1 MVLKGPR
8 QGMELKLFELTQKIV
23 SDCNLELYEME
34 WNPTSGN
41 LVVYIVDPKTN
52 TAVLDDCVRVD
63 RGFNP
68 YMETETWIPDNFTLE
83 VSSPGLYRILTTAKH
98 FKSVVGED
106 IMLNLVKKIDEEK
119 YPDFPKALRNNLRLK
134 VNLVSASDEGIVI
147 DAKGVKVEVPYEQI
161 KRANLETDINKIR
174 NTKDAEVD
182 SELETEDEFDG
193 EDE

>member
-134 VNLVSASDEGIVI
+134 VNLVSASDEGVVI

>member
-1 MVLKGPR
+1 
-8 QGMELKLFELTQKIV
+8 
-23 SDCNLELYEME
+23 
-34 WNPTSGN
+34 
-41 LVVYIVDPKTN
+41 
-52 TAVLDDCVRVD
+52 
-63 RGFNP
+63 
-68 YMETETWIPDNFTLE
+68 
-83 VSSPGLYRILTTAKH
+83 
-98 FKSVVGED
+98 
-106 IMLNLVKKIDEEK
+106 MLNLVKKIDEEK